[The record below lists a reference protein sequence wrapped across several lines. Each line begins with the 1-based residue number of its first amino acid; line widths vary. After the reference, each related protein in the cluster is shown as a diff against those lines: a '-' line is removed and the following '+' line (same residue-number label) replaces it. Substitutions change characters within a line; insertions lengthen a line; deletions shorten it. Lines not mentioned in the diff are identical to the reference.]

1 MAKTTDSYTELL
13 RGNTPTLILSVL
25 ARGTAHGYAIARA
38 IEAQSEDALSL
49 GEGSLYPALRALE
62 REDYVISLW
71 EPQESGPARKVYELT
86 DSGRQELARRTR
98 VWRSFVASVEQIL
111 GETPHANRPRII
123 S

>member
-38 IEAQSEDALSL
+38 IEQESEDALSL

-62 REDYVISLW
+62 REGYVISLW

-86 DSGRQELARRTR
+86 DSGRQELARRTC

-111 GETPHANRPRII
+111 GETPHANRPRTA
-123 S
+123 